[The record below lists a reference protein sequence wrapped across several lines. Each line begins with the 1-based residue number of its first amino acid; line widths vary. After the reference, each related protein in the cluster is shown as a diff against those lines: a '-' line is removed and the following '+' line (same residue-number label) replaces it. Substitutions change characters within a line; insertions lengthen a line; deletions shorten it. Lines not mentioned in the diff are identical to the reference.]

1 MALMEPTM
9 VLGGVLI
16 HVGRDLGCGWQGLFV
31 FFCFFFR
38 FGFGYGAVFYFY
50 LRVNL

>member
-16 HVGRDLGCGWQGLFV
+16 HVGRDLGCRWQG
-31 FFCFFFR
+31 FFFFWR
-38 FGFGYGAVFYFY
+38 SGFGYRADARFFIFI
-50 LRVNL
+50 